1 MTKKR
6 KEVASL
12 KLLVMGDF
20 HESNHVPRSRIDD
33 FHETKKQLIEEIN
46 GLAKELLKACETWSK
61 EQGCSEF
68 ASDCEL
74 ENENSLKFHL
84 KMGFE
89 EVNRVICFM
98 KRI

>member
-1 MTKKR
+1 
-6 KEVASL
+6 
-12 KLLVMGDF
+12 MG
-20 HESNHVPRSRIDD
+20 
-33 FHETKKQLIEEIN
+33 IN

-61 EQGCSEF
+61 EQGYSEF

>member
-1 MTKKR
+1 MR
-6 KEVASL
+6 R
-12 KLLVMGDF
+12 MG
-20 HESNHVPRSRIDD
+20 
-33 FHETKKQLIEEIN
+33 IN

-68 ASDCEL
+68 SSDCEL